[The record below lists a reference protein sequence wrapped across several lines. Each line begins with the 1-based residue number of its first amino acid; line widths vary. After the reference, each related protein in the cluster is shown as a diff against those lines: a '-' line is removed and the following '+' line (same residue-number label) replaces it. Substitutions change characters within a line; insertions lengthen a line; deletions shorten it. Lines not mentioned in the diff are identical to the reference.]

1 MCKKGWSPVGTFT
14 WEFSFLDMSKLKD
27 LLKLKS
33 SLEDANLSVPSD
45 LLAQI
50 AEEEEKEAKKN
61 NGCVYIL
68 KNKYM
73 PEIVKIGYTDR
84 SLVDRCNELYT
95 TGVPVVFEIFAYA
108 ITPNYKEFEQAI
120 HQALASKRVNPQRE
134 FFLISPQNAFNT
146 FLNHSAKYNVTPILY
161 SNDGISILEDYER
174 LTRSKKRS
182 STSSTQVTNASS
194 SEVKNTTESISTKDK
209 PTTKNQHDDSIFSWD
224 GKTFYAKS
232 RFVFEI
238 VARVLKENPSY
249 TYQDLLN
256 IMPLRSA
263 SNRTLILL
271 EELQEKSKDAQKRYV
286 KDSLSTCDGKTF
298 RVSTQWGLPD
308 IERSIY
314 PLLKKLGYV
323 YTKISYDE
331 LTDKQVLFKDKNL

>member
-1 MCKKGWSPVGTFT
+1 
-14 WEFSFLDMSKLKD
+14 MSKLKE
-27 LLKLKS
+27 LLKIKS

-45 LLAQI
+45 LLTHI

-84 SLVDRCNELYT
+84 SLIDRCNELYT

-120 HQALASKRVNPQRE
+120 HQELASKRVNPQRE

-174 LTRSKKRS
+174 LTKGKKRYTRASEDLETRSNSNPEKNSPLIS
-182 STSSTQVTNASS
+182 S
-194 SEVKNTTESISTKDK
+194 DK
-209 PTTKNQHDDSIFSWD
+209 KGFDKTIYSWD
-224 GKTFYAKS
+224 NITFYRKG

-238 VARVLKENPSY
+238 VARMLREYPAYSY
-249 TYQDLLN
+249 QKLLE
-256 IMPLRSA
+256 ILPTRSA
-263 SNRTLILL
+263 NNTTLILL
-271 EELQEKSKDAQKRYV
+271 EDWENSNDDAKRRYN
-286 KDSLSTCDGKTF
+286 KTTLTSGDGKAF
-298 RVSTQWGLPD
+298 RVSNQWGLPNVK
-308 IERSIY
+308 EKIY
-314 PLLKKLGYV
+314 PLLDKLGYKYV
-323 YTKISYDE
+323 AISSDNLSSNQHIY
-331 LTDKQVLFKDKNL
+331 KD

>member
-1 MCKKGWSPVGTFT
+1 
-14 WEFSFLDMSKLKD
+14 MSKLKD

-50 AEEEEKEAKKN
+50 EEEEDKEAKKN

-84 SLVDRCNELYT
+84 SLIDRCNELYT
-95 TGVPVVFEIFAYA
+95 TGVPVAFEIFAYA

-174 LTRSKKRS
+174 LTKGKKRNTKAS
-182 STSSTQVTNASS
+182 EDLASS
-194 SEVKNTTESISTKDK
+194 SNSNPEKNSQLNSSDK
-209 PTTKNQHDDSIFSWD
+209 KRYDRTIYSWD
-224 GKTFYAKS
+224 NITFYKKN

-238 VARVLKENPSY
+238 VARMLRENPAY
-249 TYQDLLN
+249 TYQKLLE
-256 IMPLRSA
+256 ILPTRSA
-263 SNRTLILL
+263 NNTTLILS
-271 EELQEKSKDAQKRYV
+271 EDWEISNDDAKKRYA
-286 KDSLSTCDGKTF
+286 KTTLTSGDGKEF
-298 RVSTQWGLPD
+298 RVSNQWGIPD
-308 IERSIY
+308 VEEKIY
-314 PLLKKLGYV
+314 PLLDKLGYEYV
-323 YTKISYDE
+323 SIS
-331 LTDKQVLFKDKNL
+331 KDKLSSNQHIYKDLMD

>member
-1 MCKKGWSPVGTFT
+1 MDVQKGLVPCRYIHLGV
-14 WEFSFLDMSKLKD
+14 SFLDMSKLKE

-120 HQALASKRVNPQRE
+120 HQALASNRVNPQRE

-174 LTRSKKRS
+174 LTRSKKRTSASSASTATTSNSSDPSKKETTEQKS
-182 STSSTQVTNASS
+182 ST
-194 SEVKNTTESISTKDK
+194 TKI
-209 PTTKNQHDDSIFSWD
+209 QHDNSIFSFD
-224 GKTFYAKS
+224 GKTFYAKR

-238 VARVLKENPSY
+238 VARILRENPSY
-249 TYQDLLN
+249 TYQNLLDV
-256 IMPLRSA
+256 MPIRSA
-263 SNRTLILL
+263 SNRTLILV
-271 EELQEKSKDAQKRYV
+271 EELRLKSEDAQTRYV
-286 KDSLSTCDGKTF
+286 KEPLTTIDNKTF
-298 RVSTQWGLPD
+298 QVSTQWGLPD
-308 IERSIY
+308 LERSIY
-314 PLLKKLGYV
+314 PLLKQLGYS

-331 LTDKQVLFKDKNL
+331 LTKTQVLFKEK

>member
-108 ITPNYKEFEQAI
+108 ITPNYKEFEHAI

-174 LTRSKKRS
+174 LTKSKKKSSASSNSTTTSSMPSDTSKQEKKGQNS
-182 STSSTQVTNASS
+182 STS
-194 SEVKNTTESISTKDK
+194 KI
-209 PTTKNQHDDSIFSWD
+209 QHDNSVFSFD
-224 GKTFYAKS
+224 GKTFYAKR

-238 VARVLKENPSY
+238 VARLLRENPSY
-249 TYQDLLN
+249 TYQILLD
-256 IMPLRSA
+256 IMPLRSS
-263 SNRTLILL
+263 SNRTLILV
-271 EELQEKSKDAQKRYV
+271 EELLEKSKDAQTRYV
-286 KDSLSTCDGKTF
+286 KETLTTCDNKTF

-314 PLLKKLGYV
+314 PLLEKLGYT

-331 LTDKQVLFKDKNL
+331 LADNQVLFKEK

>member
-1 MCKKGWSPVGTFT
+1 
-14 WEFSFLDMSKLKD
+14 MSKLKD

-50 AEEEEKEAKKN
+50 EEEEDKEAKKN

-84 SLVDRCNELYT
+84 SLIDRCNELYT
-95 TGVPVVFEIFAYA
+95 TGVPVAFEIFAYA

-146 FLNHSAKYNVTPILY
+146 FVNHSAKYNVTPVLY

-174 LTRSKKRS
+174 LTRSKKRVPS
-182 STSSTQVTNASS
+182 STSPSVPSKSADIPEQEKNDQNSS
-194 SEVKNTTESISTKDK
+194 SSKI
-209 PTTKNQHDDSIFSWD
+209 QHDNSVFSFD
-224 GKTFYAKS
+224 GKTFFAKS

-238 VARVLKENPSY
+238 VARLLRENPSY
-249 TYQDLLN
+249 TYQNLLD
-256 IMPLRSA
+256 IMPLRA
-263 SNRTLILL
+263 ATNRTLILVEQL
-271 EELQEKSKDAQKRYV
+271 LAKSKDAQTRYV
-286 KDSLSTCDGKTF
+286 KEPLTTCDNKTF

-314 PLLKKLGYV
+314 PLLEKLGYT

-331 LTDKQVLFKDKNL
+331 LGDNQFLFKGK